1 MATSPANTKFA
12 TVAPFV
18 GAERLAT
25 VFAASATLATAGA
38 TIPANTGEIW
48 ILPSAACH
56 WNPVGTATSTFA
68 HAVRANE
75 FLGPILPRH
84 HAAAQII
91 GDGGAI
97 NVVIIYMRGSRPA
110 QLHATTRP
118 Y

>member
-1 MATSPANTKFA
+1 MATNTKFA

-18 GAERLAT
+18 GAERLAA

-48 ILPSAACH
+48 LLPSAAMH
-56 WNPVGTATSTFA
+56 WNPGGVATSSFMHT
-68 HAVRANE
+68 VRANE
-75 FLGPILPRH
+75 WCGPIAPRQH
-84 HAAAQII
+84 STAQFI

-97 NVVIIYMRGSRPA
+97 NAVVVYMRGARPA
-110 QLHATTRP
+110 IQHGVTRP